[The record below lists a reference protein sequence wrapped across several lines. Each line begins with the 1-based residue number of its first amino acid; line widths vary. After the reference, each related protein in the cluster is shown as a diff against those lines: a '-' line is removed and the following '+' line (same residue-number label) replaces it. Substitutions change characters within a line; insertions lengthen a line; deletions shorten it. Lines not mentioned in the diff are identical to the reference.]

1 MARLRAVSYILAL
14 FMLAPC
20 AALAQTAEEG
30 SSSGIESVTIEGAPI
45 ASQHFQFGEE
55 NFHERHMLVV
65 GKIATKNY
73 GNWGLYL
80 LTPNSVEKTSVG
92 FGYVTDPY
100 VVPIGPVNLE
110 LSAGLGLVT
119 GYQDYPVP
127 LLAGQARLN
136 LYSSGPWDFGLS
148 AALIPYYTEDDTTG
162 DNEWGVVGTTPFLS
176 VRYNFR

>member
-1 MARLRAVSYILAL
+1 MIRSGVSCLFAL
-14 FMLAPC
+14 LLLAPG
-20 AALAQTAEEG
+20 AVRAQTAEDG
-30 SSSGIESVTIEGAPI
+30 SSSGIESITIEGAPI
-45 ASQHFQFGEE
+45 ASRHFQFGEE
-55 NFHERHMLVV
+55 HFRERHTLVV
-65 GKIATKNY
+65 GKVSTKNH

-80 LTPNSVEKTSVG
+80 LAPNSVEKTSVG

-110 LSAGLGLVT
+110 LTGGLGLVT

-127 LLAGQARLN
+127 LLVGQARLN

-162 DNEWGVVGTTPFLS
+162 DNEWGLVGTTPFLS
-176 VRYNFR
+176 VRYSFQ